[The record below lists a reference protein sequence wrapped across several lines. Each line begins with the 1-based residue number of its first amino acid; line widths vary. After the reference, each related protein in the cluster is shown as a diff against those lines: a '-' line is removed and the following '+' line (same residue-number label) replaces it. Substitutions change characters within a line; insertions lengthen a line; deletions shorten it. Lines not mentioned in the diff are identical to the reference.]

1 LFAPFL
7 WGKVNDLSAS
17 PLLSACCDGL
27 LFVFQFCRAIW
38 LWVLLTGSGDEFF
51 GPLPALFQA
60 VAYHLS
66 TVTSPAF
73 LVMFT
78 KVHTEISFLL
88 LPPFSD
94 ALSEFLLPLP
104 CAIFQFFVYCSDFF
118 LCGVVSMPKGLCWFI
133 LGVAGGIL
141 CDAWCSPFGL
151 LNVSQAGLEPVSG
164 SGGSPPVFSV

>member
-1 LFAPFL
+1 
-7 WGKVNDLSAS
+7 
-17 PLLSACCDGL
+17 LLI
-27 LFVFQFCRAIW
+27 VFQFCRAIW